1 MFNTLDLSSIKTTM
15 TAIFDSKVKQ
25 LRLVKV
31 NHDGESYSPL
41 ALLNSLRRRWRERE
55 TDRERERET
64 ERERQR
70 ERE

>member
-1 MFNTLDLSSIKTTM
+1 M

-55 TDRERERET
+55 RQT

-70 ERE
+70 ERDRERE